1 MYAMLTTRT
10 VRKYLNLK
18 IGGSNMSTKQ
28 RTFEDAI
35 ECLNSLQS
43 NAKVLEAL
51 RNRGKVPNDD
61 SMTQMKEYLNRI
73 GYQTSDLNRLNVIH
87 VAGTKGKGST
97 CAFTS
102 SILSKIQKKYPDIAP
117 KRIGMYTSPHLR
129 SVCERIQLD
138 GKPVSKELFTKY
150 FFQMWD
156 RLEAT
161 ASEAT
166 NPEKPMYFRFLTL
179 LAWHV
184 FFSEGV
190 DAAIIEVGIGGE
202 YDSTNLI
209 EKPIVTAVTSL
220 GLDHTALLGKSI
232 SEIAW
237 QKAGIYKESA
247 TALTCLQVPEALP
260 VLEQRANE
268 RKTRLKIIKAPFFLK
283 PEMIG
288 LSGAHQL
295 GNAALAMEMVNE
307 FIHKTKP
314 SCSINLNK
322 DSAVFDGL
330 KDVQWP
336 GRCQMETIDG
346 IQWCFDGAHTQ
357 ESLEATGV
365 WLASKRQLFKEAE
378 KRVLIFNQQ
387 SRDDPVA
394 LIQAFLRGYESFGE
408 DLPFT
413 HAIFSTNVT
422 FKDETYNPELL
433 SVNTVTD
440 KRPALHVQETL
451 ASWWKENRTGMND
464 AIKIAPTVEEA
475 VEMVHQINGESTNTF
490 VCVTGSLHLTGGL
503 FVVLNKAAFE

>member
-1 MYAMLTTRT
+1 MAMLTTRT
-10 VRKYLNLK
+10 ARKYLNFR
-18 IGGSNMSTKQ
+18 IGRSNMSTKQ

-43 NAKVLEAL
+43 NAKVLEML
-51 RNRGKVPNDD
+51 RNRGKIPNDE
-61 SMTQMKEYLNRI
+61 SMIQMKEYLNRI

-102 SILSKIQKKYPDIAP
+102 SIFSEIQKKHPIIAP
-117 KRIGMYTSPHLR
+117 KCIGMYTSPHLR
-129 SVCERIQLD
+129 SVCERIQLN
-138 GKPVSKELFTKY
+138 GKPVSKEVFTKY

-156 RLEAT
+156 RLEDT

-184 FFSEGV
+184 FLSEGV

-202 YDSTNLI
+202 FDSTNLI

-220 GLDHTALLGKSI
+220 GLDHTALLGNTI

-237 QKAGIYKESA
+237 QKAGIYKDSA
-247 TALTCLQVPEALP
+247 IALTCQQVPEALP

-268 RKTRLKIIKAPFFLK
+268 RGTSLKIIKAPINLTA
-283 PEMIG
+283 EMIG

-295 GNAALAMEMVNE
+295 SNAALAMEMVNE

-314 SCSINLNK
+314 SCPADFIK
-322 DSAVFDGL
+322 DPAVFDGL
-330 KDVQWP
+330 KNVQWP
-336 GRCQMETIDG
+336 GRCQMETING

-357 ESLEATGV
+357 ESLEATGA
-365 WLASKRQLFKEAE
+365 WLASKRQQFQEAE
-378 KRVLIFNQQ
+378 ARVLVFNQQ

-394 LIQAFLRGYESFGE
+394 LIRAFLKGYESLGK

-422 FKDETYNPELL
+422 FRDATYNPELL
-433 SVNTVTD
+433 SVNSVTD
-440 KRPALHVQETL
+440 KRPALYVQEAL
-451 ASWWKENRTGMND
+451 ASWWKENRPCLND

-475 VEMVHQINGESTNTF
+475 MEMVYNIKGESKNTF
-490 VCVTGSLHLTGGL
+490 VCVTGSLHLTGGV
-503 FVVLNKAAFE
+503 FVVLDKAAFE